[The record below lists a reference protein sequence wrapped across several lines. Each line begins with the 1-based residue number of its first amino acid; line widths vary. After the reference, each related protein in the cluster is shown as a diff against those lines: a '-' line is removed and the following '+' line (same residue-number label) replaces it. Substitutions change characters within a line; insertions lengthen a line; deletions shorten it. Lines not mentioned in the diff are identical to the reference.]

1 MAPSIPRW
9 RESEEAVVEHLPER
23 VGRFLDLGTG
33 DGRLIDLVRRA
44 RPGAAAVGLDRSEPM
59 LAAARERFAG
69 RPGVELV
76 VHDLAEPLPALGG
89 FDLVVSGFAIHHL
102 ADARK
107 RALFGEVLALLRPG
121 APFLN
126 LEHVASASPRLHA
139 AFMAAIG
146 EGPEDEDPSDRL
158 VPAWTQAAWLA
169 ELGFEDADCHWKW
182 RELALVGGRRAR

>member
-1 MAPSIPRW
+1 
-9 RESEEAVVEHLPER
+9 
-23 VGRFLDLGTG
+23 
-33 DGRLIDLVRRA
+33 
-44 RPGAAAVGLDRSEPM
+44 M

-69 RPGVELV
+69 EAGVELV
-76 VHDLAEPLPALGG
+76 VHDLADPLPALGS

-102 ADARK
+102 EDARK

-146 EGPEDEDPSDRL
+146 DGPEDEDPSDRP
-158 VPAWTQAAWLA
+158 VPAWTQAGWLA

-182 RELALVGGRRAR
+182 RELALVGGRRPA